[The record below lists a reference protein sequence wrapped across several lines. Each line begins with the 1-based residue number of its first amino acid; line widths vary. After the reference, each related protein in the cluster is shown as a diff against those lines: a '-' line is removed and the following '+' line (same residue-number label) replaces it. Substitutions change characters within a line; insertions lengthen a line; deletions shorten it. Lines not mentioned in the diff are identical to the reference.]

1 MARWLQ
7 RAISDGVDGVCIF
20 CVPLLLVYCKGNV
33 MDILLDISSSMD
45 MLLDI
50 TLLALFIIVILF
62 AITS

>member
-1 MARWLQ
+1 
-7 RAISDGVDGVCIF
+7 
-20 CVPLLLVYCKGNV
+20 